1 MPGRM
6 GIKANRATLQALV
19 QYMLEQHF
27 IARAIPIEELF
38 VPLPG
43 ELAS

>member
-1 MPGRM
+1 M
-6 GIKANRATLQALV
+6 A
-19 QYMLEQHF
+19 EQRF